1 MITYQ
6 VCRSHLGKRVINA
19 YPALMS
25 QTVEDHLD
33 HVHVSFVPTAASH
46 LTAALSQVD
55 RLLRVENN
63 RAKHVALQQLRT
75 ELVGMAHLVSESK

>member
-6 VCRSHLGKRVINA
+6 VCRSHLGKRMITA

-33 HVHVSFVPTAASH
+33 HVHVSFVPTAQSH

-55 RLLRVENN
+55 RLLRVETN
-63 RAKHVALQQLRT
+63 RSKHVALQHIRS
-75 ELVGMAHLVSESK
+75 ELANGIAHLVSAK